1 VADYISMY
9 SGTLINDLLATV
21 ERVWNLARLSE
32 QSRADAG
39 GGDGGEKP
47 VSESGLETEQLA

>member
-1 VADYISMY
+1 MY